1 MNLKESK
8 EILEALQAAFPSF
21 YRGVPDS
28 ELPKIIKFWQ
38 EMFSEEPFGLVAA
51 AVKALIATRVEGYPP
66 TIGAVKEQIAKLT
79 QPEQLSELDAWALVN
94 KACQNGYWGF
104 KEEFD
109 KLPEVVQRAVGSP
122 EQLRVWAQMDEDTVN
137 SVVASNFMRTFKVKQ
152 KQQREVAM
160 LPPEIRNILAETTKR
175 MALKQPERKPR
186 QLAAP
191 ELKPMVLGKPPELP
205 DEKMIRDAVQR
216 SEPYTPP
223 SDEEWERK
231 RDEAMSRL
239 TALKK

>member
-1 MNLKESK
+1 MNLAQTK
-8 EILEALQAAFPSF
+8 LVLGVLYAAFPAF
-21 YRGVPDS
+21 YRDMKPEATNGIS
-28 ELPKIIKFWQ
+28 KLWQ
-38 EMFSEEPFGLVAA
+38 EMFAEEPYELVTA
-51 AVKALIATRVEGYPP
+51 AVKALIATKVEGYPP
-66 TIGAVKEQIAKLT
+66 TIGSVKEQIAKLT

-216 SEPYTPP
+216 SEPYMPP